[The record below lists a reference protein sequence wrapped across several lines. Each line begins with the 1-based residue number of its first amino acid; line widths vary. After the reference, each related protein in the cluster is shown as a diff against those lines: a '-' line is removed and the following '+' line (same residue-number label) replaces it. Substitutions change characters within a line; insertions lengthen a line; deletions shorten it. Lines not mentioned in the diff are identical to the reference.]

1 MRRTDNLTPERY
13 ADLVRRVVAWVE
25 DRQREGHETQYCNI
39 AYKFSLTQAEIDD
52 ICGDSEVYGPQLMP
66 LARPACTAKGQ
77 TRVEV
82 LSTEPAPAGQR
93 RVTWIK

>member
-1 MRRTDNLTPERY
+1 MTRRTDNMAPGQY

-25 DRQREGHETQYCNI
+25 DRQKQGETTKYWNI
-39 AYKFSLTQAEIDD
+39 ARKYNLRLDEIDD

-66 LARPACTAKGQ
+66 LARPDWEAKGY

-82 LSTEPAPAGQR
+82 LS
-93 RVTWIK
+93 